1 MSATSAEESLIVPAR
16 VLWLGE
22 TPLVEMRRISGAALA
37 QAFWDDIVAKA
48 PIVTVLPLDA
58 QTLPEGRVPLRG
70 AIFHTYRCGSTLL
83 CRQMSALPG
92 VYAAAEPSFLS
103 QLVFGGHNDP
113 QALRDRILKLVALL
127 SGGLGVPDIV
137 IKWPGLL
144 ADRAGALVA
153 ALPDVPMLFLHRD
166 PVEVLASIERA
177 PLGNIVAA
185 LETVGLS
192 MPSGET
198 GETASAAVVI
208 AHLCRCVAAVPPLR
222 RMDYAR
228 LDPARVA
235 RHFGLPSG
243 PRWRRRARGTRKAC
257 RERSPSS
264 ATAARGRPRHPARSG
279 VLPRHISSPR
289 SRLPRGR
296 WARSRRLADLHRVSP
311 EALAAR

>member
-1 MSATSAEESLIVPAR
+1 MSATSDEEALIVPAQ
-16 VLWLGE
+16 VVWLGE
-22 TPLVEMRRISGAALA
+22 TPLVEMRRISKAALA

-48 PIVTVLPLDA
+48 PIVAVLRLDG

-127 SGGLGVPDIV
+127 AGGLGVPDIV
-137 IKWPGLL
+137 VKWPGLL

-153 ALPDVPMLFLHRD
+153 ALHDVPMLFLHRD
-166 PVEVLASIERA
+166 PVEVLASIDRA
-177 PLGNIVAA
+177 PLGNTAA
-185 LETVGLS
+185 APQAVGLA

-198 GETASAAVVI
+198 GETARAAVVI
-208 AHLCRCVAAVPPLR
+208 AHLCRCVAAVPSLR

-228 LDPARVA
+228 LDPVRVA
-235 RHFGLPSG
+235 RHFGLPIGDAERAAMAAAGAWHAKGVPGKIAFVSDSG
-243 PRWRRRARGTRKAC
+243 ARQAEAS
-257 RERSPSS
+257 RE
-264 ATAARGRPRHPARSG
+264 
-279 VLPRHISSPR
+279 V
-289 SRLPRGR
+289 
-296 WARSRRLADLHRVSP
+296 RRLAETYLVP
-311 EALAAR
+311 ALAATTGALGAL